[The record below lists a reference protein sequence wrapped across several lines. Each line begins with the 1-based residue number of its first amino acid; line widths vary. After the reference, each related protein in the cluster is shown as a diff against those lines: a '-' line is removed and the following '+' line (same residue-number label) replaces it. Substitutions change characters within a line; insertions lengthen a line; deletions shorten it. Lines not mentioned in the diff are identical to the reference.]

1 MDIQIYTTTGCFYCE
16 KAKELLDRAELE
28 YNAIEVIPKTE
39 SFGPDNAPDNKMWK
53 EVFSRKYPGVNGF
66 PYVIIDGKP
75 IGALI
80 ELAKHLVKEGL
91 VSARKD

>member
-1 MDIQIYTTTGCFYCE
+1 MSTLSPEYTSYLVGEDITKEALE
-16 KAKELLDRAELE
+16 K
-28 YNAIEVIPKTE
+28 
-39 SFGPDNAPDNKMWK
+39 
-53 EVFSRKYPGVNGF
+53 KYPLAKGY